1 MTTIEEV
8 KNLITGFKI
17 DPNEMYHYLNK
28 GPGHIA
34 YVHIAYVSFKAKE
47 FATALEIYNYMVAN
61 KVDKIED
68 PYYISPMIDKE
79 IIMTDYADT
88 IKGKPYLYQHTY
100 YPFVVLDKR
109 SPLYMTK
116 VNIGMHLLLH
126 STDQVEVIFSNMDN
140 IGLPFFFSL
149 YADRNEEG
157 KFGSY
162 DTAIRR
168 FIEDTIKDTEG
179 VLNRPAF

>member
-1 MTTIEEV
+1 MTTIEEIR
-8 KNLITGFKI
+8 NLITGFKI
-17 DPNEMYHYLNK
+17 DPDEIYHYLNK
-28 GPGHIA
+28 GPGH
-34 YVHIAYVSFKAKE
+34 VAYVSFKAKQ

-68 PYYISPMIDKE
+68 PYYISPMLDKE

-88 IKGKPYLYQHTY
+88 VKGKPYLYQHTY

-116 VNIGMHLLLH
+116 VNIDMHLLLH
-126 STDQVEVIFSNMDN
+126 STNQVEVIFSMDN
-140 IGLPFFFSL
+140 IGRPFFFSL

>member
-8 KNLITGFKI
+8 RNLITGFKI
-17 DPNEMYHYLNK
+17 DPNEIYHYLNK
-28 GPGHIA
+28 GPGHA
-34 YVHIAYVSFKAKE
+34 AYVSFKAKQ

-61 KVDKIED
+61 KVNKIEE

-79 IIMTDYADT
+79 FIMTDYAD
-88 IKGKPYLYQHTY
+88 IIEGKPYLYQHTY

-116 VNIGMHLLLH
+116 VNIDMHLWH
-126 STDQVEVIFSNMDN
+126 STDKVEVIFSNMDN
-140 IGLPFFFSL
+140 MGLPFFFSL
-149 YADRNEEG
+149 YADKDKEG
-157 KFGSY
+157 KLGSY

-179 VLNRPAF
+179 VLNRPSF

>member
-8 KNLITGFKI
+8 KNIITGFKI
-17 DPNEMYHYLNK
+17 DPDEIYHYLNK
-28 GPGHIA
+28 GPGN
-34 YVHIAYVSFKAKE
+34 VAYVSFKAKQ
-47 FATALEIYNYMVAN
+47 FATALEIYNYMLAN
-61 KVDKIED
+61 KVDRIED

-116 VNIGMHLLLH
+116 VNIDMHLWH
-126 STDQVEVIFSNMDN
+126 STDKVEVIFSNMDN
-140 IGLPFFFSL
+140 MGLPFFFSL
-149 YADRNEEG
+149 YADKDKEG
-157 KFGSY
+157 KLGSY

-179 VLNRPAF
+179 VLNRPSF

>member
-17 DPNEMYHYLNK
+17 DPNEIYHYLNK
-28 GPGHIA
+28 GPW
-34 YVHIAYVSFKAKE
+34 HIAYVSFKAKQ
-47 FATALEIYNYMVAN
+47 FATALEIYKYMMAN
-61 KVDKIED
+61 KVDKIEA
-68 PYYISPMIDKE
+68 PYYISPMLDKE

-116 VNIGMHLLLH
+116 VNIDMHLWH

-149 YADRNEEG
+149 YADINEEG

-179 VLNRPAF
+179 VLNKPAF